1 MQGAA
6 LRSAGRLCLT
16 FLLWSC
22 LSSVPLFT
30 QTALVAGAVMSTME
44 TALFSAGAAPES
56 SWGPLALAVAWVMFI
71 NSPGDPVPVS
81 TLCSVPGGSQSC
93 CGDKQLTT
101 QGSIIDF

>member
-1 MQGAA
+1 MQHSV
-6 LRSAGRLCLT
+6 LLAGYV
-16 FLLWSC
+16 LLFCSG
-22 LSSVPLFT
+22 LFSPLVPLFT
-30 QTALVAGAVMSTME
+30 QTALVAGAVMGTME

-56 SWGPLALAVAWVMFI
+56 GWGPLALARAWVMFI

-93 CGDKQLTT
+93 FGDKQLTT